1 MERVLRK
8 LVLLHKGQIELPF
21 HLVFALVAGSIILL
35 IFVVFAFKG
44 FTISKAE
51 HAIDVANTLHLLLT
65 STEISSKTF
74 LPIEDLPKVKL
85 EFTCEDFSV
94 DGQAKSYRNKIVFA
108 PSSLKTTR
116 LFFWSFDWNV
126 PFYVTN
132 MIAITS
138 PSVLYV
144 FVGGPGD
151 ELMKFLQ
158 GTIPRNITTLFTPT
172 VQNFQPTGHE
182 QTRFIF
188 VNNDQTIP
196 ASFAGRKVNG
206 LRIKGTVD
214 NPDVTFLSERG
225 QPIQPFP
232 LLGPALLLGA
242 IFSDNIETYSCNVDK
257 AFTRLQYL
265 ARIYDAKQT
274 YLAQHVTGRSCSYTA
289 PLSSL
294 FSSTKQ
300 NALKSTVDTIKQT
313 NKMLQQQSCPL
324 IY

>member
-1 MERVLRK
+1 MLRLLRK
-8 LVLLHKGQIELPF
+8 GQLELPF
-21 HLVFALVAGSIILL
+21 HLVFALVAGSIVLL

-74 LPIEDLPKVKL
+74 LPIDDLPKVRL
-85 EFTCEDFSV
+85 DFTCEDFSV

-144 FVGGPGD
+144 FVGDPGN

-172 VQNFQPTGHE
+172 VQNLQPTGHD

-188 VNNDQTIP
+188 VNNNQNIP

-206 LRIKGTVD
+206 LKLTGGLD
-214 NPDVTFLSERG
+214 NPSVTFLSERG
-225 QPIQPFP
+225 KPIRPFP
-232 LLGPALLLGA
+232 LLGPALLFGA
-242 IFSDNIETYSCNVDK
+242 VFSDDIETYSCNVDK
-257 AFTRLQYL
+257 AFARLRNL
-265 ARIYDAKQT
+265 AQIYDAKQK
-274 YLAQHVTGRSCSYTA
+274 YLQQRVMGRSCSYTA
-289 PLSSL
+289 PLLSL
-294 FSSTKQ
+294 FSSTKETIQ
-300 NALKSTVDTIKQT
+300 QSTIDAIKQT